1 MAASILLYW
10 HAMSIVPA
18 QNSEAL
24 SPLLLWAFGAV
35 SAFDLAIGYWIRS
48 RDLRIAFETLRT
60 KPDDAPALGRW
71 RRGIILGDCFALSIA
86 LFGFSIHMQGG
97 TGGQVAPFFIV
108 GAAAF
113 LVWWPKQP

>member
-1 MAASILLYW
+1 MAASILLDW
-10 HAMSIVPA
+10 HAMNIVPA

-48 RDLRIAFETLRT
+48 RDLRIAFEILRT
-60 KPDDAPALGRW
+60 KPDDGAALGRW
-71 RRGIILGDCFALSIA
+71 RRGIIVGDCLALSVVLYGLA
-86 LFGFSIHMQGG
+86 IHFLGG
-97 TGGQVAPFFIV
+97 TGRQVAPFFIV

-113 LVWWPKQP
+113 LLWWPKQP